1 MNGKGVWTLSEL
13 GEGGLKTVSYELL
26 TWGRALAGALRQEL
40 STVLIGGFIGDEHA
54 RELTARGADRVY
66 AVSDPA
72 LCHFVVEN
80 YSAVLTHLVRAH
92 EPEVIIAAAT
102 TTGRTLMPHVAAR
115 VNAGLTADCTG
126 LAVEEGTG
134 LLVQTRPAIGGNV
147 LAEIMTPRHR
157 PQMATVR
164 PRTAKAAER
173 RSAEDRGVERMRG
186 GGTAAGNAGR
196 PGADPGGGE
205 NARAPRPKPGEIV
218 RVDFDPRW
226 IDPRVER
233 IGFRKTEE
241 GAVDIQAADVVVS
254 GGGGL
259 KKAENFSMIRSLA
272 ESLGGAVGATR
283 QAVDRGWVSYPHQV
297 GLSGKTVTPKL
308 YVAVC
313 ISGSVQHLAGMKTAE
328 KIVAVNSDPDAPIF
342 KVADFGIVGDAFE
355 IVPLLVEKLGERK
368 KNRGSPDPGAAGRGR
383 DECATGR

>member
-1 MNGKGVWTLSEL
+1 
-13 GEGGLKTVSYELL
+13 
-26 TWGRALAGALRQEL
+26 
-40 STVLIGGFIGDEHA
+40 
-54 RELTARGADRVY
+54 
-66 AVSDPA
+66 
-72 LCHFVVEN
+72 
-80 YSAVLTHLVRAH
+80 
-92 EPEVIIAAAT
+92 
-102 TTGRTLMPHVAAR
+102 
-115 VNAGLTADCTG
+115 
-126 LAVEEGTG
+126 
-134 LLVQTRPAIGGNV
+134 
-147 LAEIMTPRHR
+147 
-157 PQMATVR
+157 
-164 PRTAKAAER
+164 
-173 RSAEDRGVERMRG
+173 MRG
-186 GGTAAGNAGR
+186 GDTAAGNADR

-205 NARAPRPKPGEIV
+205 NARAPRPKTGEIV

-233 IGFRKTEE
+233 IGFRRTEE
-241 GAVDIQAADVVVS
+241 GAVDIQAADVVVA

-259 KKAENFSMIRSLA
+259 KNAGNFSMIRALA
-272 ESLGGAVGATR
+272 ESLGGAVGASR

-368 KNRGSPDPGAAGRGR
+368 KNRGSPGPGAAGRGR